1 MLTRI
6 IIAVSITLF
15 ILTIIE
21 VGYLFLYQPS
31 SKEAARQNQV
41 SRVSSSDINYSVLN
55 YLNANKDIL
64 ASSVVKSEYR
74 GIVKEALGT
83 PGIKGRLE
91 YEKGLFISPVGG
103 KSGSGIY
110 MLFRKTDLEA
120 LKIYKKILG
129 VNIPMIFSDLKPG
142 DELIIEETI
151 DLFAD
156 PSYNRLE
163 IEIIKL

>member
-1 MLTRI
+1 
-6 IIAVSITLF
+6 
-15 ILTIIE
+15 
-21 VGYLFLYQPS
+21 
-31 SKEAARQNQV
+31 
-41 SRVSSSDINYSVLN
+41 
-55 YLNANKDIL
+55 
-64 ASSVVKSEYR
+64 
-74 GIVKEALGT
+74 
-83 PGIKGRLE
+83 
-91 YEKGLFISPVGG
+91 
-103 KSGSGIY
+103 